1 MLVGSGGTYKGS
13 TVNVA
18 VVQLACVQREVSLKI
33 DPDIAQSLHQWTSH
47 HQLWAKLVLHA
58 KQVLRH
64 Y

>member
-33 DPDIAQSLHQWTSH
+33 DPDIA
-47 HQLWAKLVLHA
+47 
-58 KQVLRH
+58 
-64 Y
+64 